1 MFFKKVLISLAGL
14 LFLSACSYSSNN
26 LISNNVNTTD
36 ELVNNDRLSKPLD
49 LTIDVKND
57 PNIKYDNTRLLV
69 KQRENSYIDLDSDIA
84 KRLKIEDV
92 IIHKN
97 SDWSTIVLKK
107 DACADELI
115 NEFREVDLFDVV
127 DFDYIYES
135 NASDSSFLNNN
146 TKSLGIED
154 TINLDE
160 AYEYMAMHGGTPG
173 GDSSVVIAVLDTGVD
188 YEHPDLKNNIWV
200 NSDEIPNNG
209 IDDDNNGYIDDVI
222 GWNCVGNDNDPMDDN
237 GHGTHVAG
245 IIGAENNDI
254 GITGI
259 AYNCKIMPVKCGN
272 SSNIFNNS
280 DIAEAIRYAYMN
292 GADIIS
298 MSIGGSSISLEVQ
311 DALED
316 AYTTSFL
323 VAAAGNDSAQ
333 NQFRYSGYDTI
344 RTYPA
349 SFSFVCGVMSCNN
362 TYNESWFTNFD
373 TYPNNSNEYEIY
385 APGEAVYSTY
395 PDNRYTSLN
404 GTSMATPVV
413 SAVAGLIR
421 SMHPDKEMYPTKYLF
436 SQIANTST
444 NMVWPYH
451 PISETDEYGYCV
463 DAYAALAKASIP
475 NVKVYDR
482 YTFDDKEFS
491 PNNNDD
497 GTINSGETIRMGI
510 NFINVGG
517 ALTNTKVTVD
527 TFRDEEHLLFDK
539 YITFTKDTI
548 NYGTIGTYSNKDAG
562 LIYDSDGI
570 TVIGLEDYFEFEIS
584 KDCPDEYSI
593 TINVRLEGTDTNG
606 VTKNFDLATTI
617 SVSNRIQLPLVI
629 AEDTTLTKDHSYLL
643 LDSMRILEGVTLTIE
658 PGVDIQVYNDINSD
672 YYSEMISSPSISV
685 WGKVVCKGTEDD
697 YINIHNA
704 DWYTNY
710 MWSIYTIGN
719 GEVHFEYTN
728 LYNVV
733 TSFTGSNSEK
743 SNINISH
750 SIVTFYSTLAAD
762 NNMVYI
768 LNGSTV
774 DVLYTTSSCFSI
786 NSIESSTVYIKST
799 VIFDVNYSN
808 EIIYEF
814 SPESA
819 GKYYWTGARL
829 VFKKSAINNVL
840 INKNDISLNPF
851 NVTMAV
857 APGETEYNG
866 NALILTDTSSYSNT
880 YKISIN
886 GYGNEGEEYFIYNTL
901 LYGIPESLYDYMVN
915 DFFDRASNYI
925 LTNVETDDFDI
936 SKLPPFVTDIKINNM
951 DGEEVTTVGK
961 ESFKVFVKFNRD
973 MDTSLDLDVTFGS
986 VRPYADYVIKGTFVD
1001 NRTWQGIFDI
1011 SKIANAAF
1019 EGGYQHFS
1027 VENARA
1033 ADDHSLVLADNANLF
1048 SFTIDTTTA
1057 LAMSMQAISTN
1068 QGVELTWVQDDYDV
1082 VMGYNI
1088 YRSEKEN
1095 GDYTKLNTT
1104 IIPKEETTFIDNN
1117 AEPGKTYYYVF
1128 TVVLTDLSES
1138 SPSGKTQCTVIDTI
1152 LPTVYHTPIN
1162 QGYAG
1167 NNLLISVTASD
1178 NIGVKDAKL
1187 YYRKK
1192 GESDYKVVTMSKYNN
1207 RYTGKINAN
1216 DVTLDGIEYY
1226 IEVDDGINITQKGNA
1241 SEPYYVVIK
1250 EAPEKIIKGDVN
1262 SNGAIDVE
1270 DALMMK
1276 QHIEGTRLLT
1286 NDEFD
1291 RADLNDDGE
1300 IASLEVL
1307 MVLQYINGNITTL

>member
-1 MFFKKVLISLAGL
+1 MFLKKVIVSAVFA
-14 LFLSACSYSSNN
+14 LFLSACSYSPNN
-26 LISNNVNTTD
+26 TI
-36 ELVNNDRLSKPLD
+36 VNNESADLSSNDKLSKPLD
-49 LTIDVKND
+49 LMLDVKND
-57 PNIKYDNTRLLV
+57 PNIKYDNSHLLV
-69 KQRENSYIDLDSDIA
+69 KQKSETYIDLNSDVA
-84 KRLKIEDV
+84 KSLKIDNV
-92 IIHKN
+92 ITNTN
-97 SDWSTIVLKK
+97 SDWSTIVLKNNAK
-107 DACADELI
+107 ADELI
-115 NEFREVDLFDVV
+115 EDFRNSGLFDVV

-135 NASDSSFLNNN
+135 DAFESKDASDNS
-146 TKSLGIED
+146 KSLGVEEA
-154 TINLDE
+154 INLDE
-160 AYEYMAMHGGTPG
+160 AYEYMSTHGGTPG

-188 YEHPDLKNNIWV
+188 YEHPDLKDNIWV

-209 IDDDNNGYIDDVI
+209 IDDDNNGYVDDVI
-222 GWNCVGNDNDPMDDN
+222 GWNCVGNNNDPMDDN

-245 IIGAENNDI
+245 IIGAENNGI
-254 GITGI
+254 GTTGV
-259 AYNCKIMPVKCGN
+259 AYNCTIMPVKCGN
-272 SSNIFNNS
+272 SSNTFNNS
-280 DIAEAIRYAYMN
+280 DIAEGIRYAYMN

-311 DALED
+311 EALED

-333 NQFRYSGYDTI
+333 NQLRYSGYDVI

-349 SFSFVCGVMSCNN
+349 SFSFVCGVMSCNA

-413 SAVAGLIR
+413 SAVAALIR

-482 YTFDDKEFS
+482 YTFDKKEFS
-491 PNNNDD
+491 SSNNGD

-510 NFINVGG
+510 DFINVGG

-527 TFRDEEHLLFDK
+527 TFRDEEHLLFDN
-539 YITFTKDTI
+539 YITFTKDTV
-548 NYGTIGTYSNKDAG
+548 NYGTIGTYSNKDGG

-570 TVIGLEDYFEFEIS
+570 TVVDLQDYFEFEIS
-584 KDCPDEYSI
+584 DDCPDEYSI
-593 TINVRLEGTDTNG
+593 VINVRLEGTDTNG
-606 VTKNFDLATTI
+606 EIRKFDLSTSI
-617 SVSNRIQLPLVI
+617 SVSNRILLPQVI
-629 AEDTTLTKDHSYLL
+629 SQDTTLTKEHSYLL
-643 LDSMRILEGVTLTIE
+643 LNSMRILENVTLTIE

-672 YYSEMISSPSISV
+672 YYAEVINSPSISV
-685 WGKVVCKGTEDD
+685 WGKVICKGAEDE
-697 YINIHNA
+697 YVNIHNA
-704 DWYTNY
+704 DWYINY

-719 GEVHFEYTN
+719 GQVYFEYTN
-728 LYNVV
+728 LYNAV
-733 TSFTGSNSEK
+733 TSFTGYNFAR
-743 SNINISH
+743 SNINIKNSV
-750 SIVTFYSTLAAD
+750 VTFYSTIMPD
-762 NNMVYI
+762 NNMCYI
-768 LNGSTV
+768 INGSTSEPIDTIGATFV
-774 DVLYTTSSCFSI
+774 V
-786 NSIESSTVYIKST
+786 NSIASSTILLKST
-799 VIFDVNYSN
+799 VVFDTNYSS
-808 EIIYEF
+808 ETIYEF
-814 SPESA
+814 SPESEK
-819 GKYYWTGARL
+819 KYYWDGTKLKFRI
-829 VFKKSAINNVL
+829 SATNNIL

-851 NVTMAV
+851 NLTLTVI
-857 APGETEYNG
+857 PGETEYNG

-880 YKISIN
+880 FKISLEGN
-886 GYGNEGEEYFIYNTL
+886 GTEGEEYSIYNTL

-915 DFFDRASNYI
+915 DFFDRASNFI
-925 LTNVETDDFDI
+925 LTNKQTDDFDI

-951 DGEEVTTVGK
+951 DGDEVTTVGK
-961 ESFKVFVKFNRD
+961 ESFRVFVKFNRD

-986 VRPYADYVIKGTFVD
+986 VRPYADYVINGTFVD
-1001 NRTWQGIFDI
+1001 NRTWEGIFDMT
-1011 SKIANAAF
+1011 KIANAGF

-1033 ADDHSLVLADNANLF
+1033 ADNHSLILADNANLF
-1048 SFTIDTTTA
+1048 TFTIDTTTA

-1068 QGVELTWVQDDYDV
+1068 KGVELTWVQDDYDV

-1104 IIPKEETTFIDNN
+1104 IIPKEETTFIDDN

-1138 SPSGKTQCTVIDTI
+1138 TPSGKTQCTVLDTI
-1152 LPTVYHTPIN
+1152 LPTVYHTPVN

-1192 GESDYKVVTMSKYNN
+1192 GDADYKVVTMSKYND

-1216 DVTLDGIEYY
+1216 DVTLEGIEYY
-1226 IEVDDGINITQKGNA
+1226 IEVDDGFNITQKGSA
-1241 SEPYYVVIK
+1241 LEPYYVVIK

-1262 SNGAIDVE
+1262 NDGAIDVA

-1300 IASLEVL
+1300 ISSLEVL
-1307 MVLQYINGNITTL
+1307 MVLQYVNGNIATL